1 MFKEQYRESTF
12 RMFRKSTKAVS
23 RILMY
28 LSVSYR
34 PGGGIVKVPERSVTD
49 FIEGAWQE
57 YLSVL

>member
-1 MFKEQYRESTF
+1 
-12 RMFRKSTKAVS
+12 MFRKSTEAVS